1 VTNGRSYE
9 LSSGC
14 KKKMMAT
21 EQGKIL
27 IVDDNRINRITLSR
41 SVEQQGHVVSLAE
54 DGQQALDMIGSEE
67 FDVVL
72 LDIIMPEMDGYQVL
86 ERVKSDPKTRD
97 IPVIVISALD
107 EIDSAVRC
115 IEIGAEDYLPK
126 PFNPVL
132 LRARLNAS
140 LEKKKLRDLEKAY
153 LQQEMM
159 LRQSEKLATLGK
171 LSAGMAHELNN
182 PAAATQRGAEQ
193 LAVTFSRLMQ
203 TQMKLGEL
211 ELTDSH
217 LTSLMNFEELAQK
230 TAKQP
235 VQLDTIMRS
244 DREDDLMDWLEELG
258 VENSW
263 EVAPNLV
270 NLGYD
275 TIELISKI
283 DNFNPPSVPVVV
295 EWVNCMCIIYTLLEE
310 IGHGAKRISAIIG
323 ALKDYTYMDQAPIQ
337 IIDIHEGLESTLTI
351 LSSKLNNG
359 IQIQREYEKNLPAV
373 EAYGSELNQVWTNI
387 IDNAID
393 AIDGD
398 GEITLR
404 THSDDQ
410 WAVIEI
416 EDSGSGIPESI
427 QPKLFD
433 PFFTTKPPGEGAGL
447 GLNVTHNIIVNKHK
461 GRIDVFSH
469 PGMTRFEVR
478 LPLNTNDRS
487 VAVTDN

>member
-1 VTNGRSYE
+1 
-9 LSSGC
+9 
-14 KKKMMAT
+14 MMAT

-27 IVDDNRINRITLSR
+27 VVDDNRMNRITLSR

-54 DGQQALDMIGSEE
+54 DGHQALELLRTNE

-86 ERVKSDPKTRD
+86 ERVKSDPATRD

-153 LQQEMM
+153 LHQEVM

-182 PAAATQRGAEQ
+182 PAAATQRGAAQ
-193 LAVTFSRLMQ
+193 LLITFTRLLRTNLQ
-203 TQMKLGEL
+203 LGEL
-211 ELTDSH
+211 HLTDSQRASL
-217 LTSLMNFEELAQK
+217 LTFEELAQER
-230 TAKQP
+230 AKQP
-235 VQLDTIMRS
+235 VEMDTLLRC
-244 DREDDLMDWLEELG
+244 DREAKLEDWLDEQG
-258 VENSW
+258 VDDAW
-263 EVAPNLV
+263 DIAPNLV
-270 NLGYD
+270 SLGYNTND
-275 TIELISKI
+275 LIAKVYTFS
-283 DNFNPPSVPVVV
+283 PSSIPIVV
-295 EWVNCMCIIYTLLEE
+295 EWVYCICMAYTLLEE
-310 IGHGAKRISAIIG
+310 INHGAKRVSEIVG

-337 IIDIHEGLESTLTI
+337 TIDIHEGLDSTLTV
-351 LSSKLNNG
+351 LSSKLNHG
-359 IQIQREYEKNLPAV
+359 IKIVRLYAENLPPV

-393 AIDGD
+393 AVDGG

-404 THSDDQ
+404 TRYDDQ
-410 WAVIEI
+410 WAIVDI
-416 EDSGSGIPESI
+416 EDNGPGIPEAI
-427 QPKLFD
+427 QSNLFD
-433 PFFTTKPPGEGAGL
+433 PFFSTKQPGEGVGL
-447 GLNVTHNIIVNKHK
+447 GLHISHNIIVQKHR
-461 GRIDVFSH
+461 GRINVYSQ
-469 PGMTRFEVR
+469 PGKTRFEVC
-478 LPLNTNDRS
+478 LPLHLPRT
-487 VAVTDN
+487 V

>member
-1 VTNGRSYE
+1 
-9 LSSGC
+9 
-14 KKKMMAT
+14 MMAT

-27 IVDDNRINRITLSR
+27 VVDDNRMNRITLSR

-54 DGQQALDMIGSEE
+54 DGQQALELLRSEE

-86 ERVKSDPKTRD
+86 ERVKSDPETRD

-153 LQQEMM
+153 LRQEVM

-182 PAAATQRGAEQ
+182 PAAATQRGAAQ
-193 LAVTFSRLMQ
+193 LVIVFSRLMRTDLQ
-203 TQMKLGEL
+203 LGEL
-211 ELTDSH
+211 HLTDSH
-217 LTSLMNFEELAQK
+217 RASLLTFEEVAK
-230 TAKQP
+230 ERAKQP
-235 VQLDTIMRS
+235 VEMDTLLRGDYEDRLEAWLDGQ
-244 DREDDLMDWLEELG
+244 G
-258 VENSW
+258 VDNAW

-270 NLGYD
+270 SLGFNTSD
-275 TIELISKI
+275 MIDKV
-283 DNFNPPSVPVVV
+283 DNFSPSSIPVVV
-295 EWVNCMCIIYTLLEE
+295 EWVNCICMIYTLLEE
-310 IGHGAKRISAIIG
+310 ISHGAKRISAIVG

-337 IIDIHEGLESTLTI
+337 TIDIHEGLDSTLTI

-359 IQIQREYEKNLPAV
+359 IKIQRVYAENFPPV

-393 AIDGD
+393 AVDGG

-404 THSDDQ
+404 TRYDDQ
-410 WAVIEI
+410 WAIVDI
-416 EDSGSGIPESI
+416 EDNGPGIPETI
-427 QPKLFD
+427 QSNLFD
-433 PFFTTKPPGEGAGL
+433 PFFSTKQPGEGVGL
-447 GLNVTHNIIVNKHK
+447 GLNISHNIVVQKHR
-461 GRIDVFSH
+461 GRIDVYSQ
-469 PGMTRFEVR
+469 PGKTRFEVC
-478 LPLNTNDRS
+478 LPLQLS
-487 VAVTDN
+487 SPE